1 MMDDKLQSEMT
12 NKSPYEQIEGR
23 RWELTEYQDGIEV
36 SSEGGSGSIKN
47 LLARLGRAKSQVD
60 VEALKEA
67 LKQADALHIGDGNP
81 LTDLSWLTVLQNNS
95 QTLLTLL
102 EGE

>member
-1 MMDDKLQSEMT
+1 MNLLMT
-12 NKSPYEQIEGR
+12 NKSPYEQIDGR
-23 RWELTEYQDGIEV
+23 IWELTEYQDGIEV
-36 SSEGGSGSIKN
+36 SSAGGSGSIKN

-60 VEALKEA
+60 VEALREA
-67 LKQADALHIGDGNP
+67 LAREQKKPSDWVLILQA
-81 LTDLSWLTVLQNNS
+81 T